1 MLNNEEIKKLH
12 SAIVNDSQNSCL
24 NYHNFADTD
33 NYLKAETL
41 TVIEEII
48 NDRLEIMRVS
58 LENGDSIKTAQSNA
72 AYAKMVPLHSEI
84 QKLKD
89 KIKEQEDW
97 INWASPKIDDLE
109 NQVEHWK
116 DLAYQYA
123 EYGEIDLDENGEHV
137 E

>member
-12 SAIVNDSQNSCL
+12 SALMNDAQHGCL

-48 NDRLEIMRVS
+48 NDRLGIMRVS
-58 LENGDSIKTAQSNA
+58 LENGYSIETAQSNA
-72 AYAKMVPLHSEI
+72 AYATTVPLHSEI

-89 KIKEQEDW
+89 EIKEQEDW

-116 DLAYQYA
+116 DKTYKFA
-123 EYGEIDLDENGEHV
+123 EYYEMSIDENGD
-137 E
+137 